1 MVTIVDLIEATN
13 IQSMTYLEFIMK
25 ISPIDIYSRPSYIR
39 PRLQTSVIRL
49 PKYTAGGYI
58 LERYKLLDTA
68 LVILAI

>member
-1 MVTIVDLIEATN
+1 MTIVDLIEATN

-25 ISPIDIYSRPSYIR
+25 ISPRDIYSQAYYVGT
-39 PRLQTSVIRL
+39 RLQTAVIRL